1 MKSYKLKKYEQA
13 LIEAYI
19 KFDEILKMEKVNHLL
34 IKQYNNIQSGNKY
47 EINIE
52 FKFDNNS
59 ENRIMEVISNN
70 SPGRSGYLKNNINT
84 NEKNPEILSIKKKE
98 ANTLQ
103 EKNLSKKDK
112 QRTQDLEKNDK
123 ENQSSSPLPNSSNK
137 VEDSSLKYSANN
149 ISAENYSSLISN
161 DMGTTANILLIKNNM
176 LYLANVGDSMAV
188 LFKNGQAIRL
198 NHEHKTTLQS
208 EFTRVTKSG
217 AKIINNRIEGRLNL
231 TRAIGIFII

>member
-34 IKQYNNIQSGNKY
+34 IKQYNNLQSGNKY
-47 EINIE
+47 EINFE
-52 FKFDNNS
+52 FKFDNNN
-59 ENRIMEVISNN
+59 ENRILDIISKN
-70 SPGRSGYLKNNINT
+70 SPGRNGYLKNNFNT
-84 NEKNPEILSIKKKE
+84 NENDQEVLSLKKKE
-98 ANTLQ
+98 AYTLQ
-103 EKNLSKKDK
+103 ETNLSKNDK
-112 QRTQDLEKNDK
+112 QRTKNFEKKVK
-123 ENQSSSPLPNSSNK
+123 ENESSSPLPASINKLDASSMKNTT
-137 VEDSSLKYSANN
+137 NN
-149 ISAENYSSLISN
+149 INAENYSSLISN
-161 DMGTTANILLIKNNM
+161 DMGTTANILLIKNNV

-208 EFTRVTKSG
+208 EFTRITKSG
-217 AKIINNRIEGRLNL
+217 AKIFNNRIEGRLNL